1 MKKLFILCIS
11 IWAIASTALAVSSV
25 PKDTLK
31 ANFSTFID
39 MNSRASDNSS
49 GANIR
54 ITSKASYFRY
64 GIIGFDMK
72 DIESLR
78 EKVEIGVLVYE
89 SASDDYFKTGVG
101 DFPLAV
107 YAMKRKPTLP
117 TSYTRFF
124 NLPTDDPAGDGF
136 VVTGTYPKAL
146 SSNDGEKIGTI
157 LVKKTDKDNFVKL
170 DVTDF
175 VNKNINGSDSIFF
188 FLTSDAT
195 ANGTVS
201 LWIRSAAYGP
211 VSAPKLFLFDE
222 KPVTVMQGG
231 RSIYVGEK
239 DSVRIFFPPTAVA
252 PYSVTYTDGTTP
264 VTINDIMRRNFAF
277 EVAPTATLTYAIT
290 ASADANGA
298 IAVDGSATFN
308 VLTPNAT
315 LSGVNKIYAGQSST
329 LTVNFGGVPPFGFT
343 YNDHTGTPV
352 TVGEITTTTYSFPVT
367 PTNTF
372 AYSLSNAYDKN
383 NATISVAGTPIVT
396 VIDAPTPVL
405 ASGANNWKIF
415 KGDEFG
421 KTALDAKMWNVV
433 SGTPQVINDE
443 LRLPVNKSGTSY
455 VASQIKMIDKLPNN
469 TDIYLE
475 VRVKP
480 LNAQGANTT
489 LSTQTYSTQLA
500 SKYENRYAMGFPY
513 MIRRADN
520 EYDFYYNLEDW
531 KTAYYMADVNPNK
544 QFSMVRDSLK
554 NQTVT
559 DYKVFG
565 ISISTK
571 DIVYYVDGV
580 EVRRASAMEGYNS
593 GELVDALKAAG
604 IGSNLEDVAQKT
616 YGYYGQS
623 DWNYNAGYT
632 GDYMAFL
639 LGTSFN
645 AAEIDASIEG
655 KYAAVDYMRIFK
667 LTADMNEEPQEN
679 ITFTDAFNVTL
690 NGTAT
695 KVDKSVMVNNGGNAT
710 FSLSKGY
717 SLNESA
723 VKYFSTILRKSADG
737 EFVLSLSN
745 NSDQVLAGVIIDQYN
760 QLQTG
765 FGSNKLYYASTVSAE
780 PTGRK
785 SSYIRNDEATLLVG
799 RVETSDNGDDVLSL
813 SLLPVMGENPAPFFY
828 PNIEGEYGHTS
839 LNNEWDLNY
848 RYEAGTGTISKVKL
862 QGNRAASTVQK
873 FLVGTSFQSV
883 IPKESF
889 AAFKPNLFY
898 VASGTQVNMQVELK
912 GTAPW
917 TLTYSDGSQNYTI
930 NNITSNIIIIPVTPT
945 KTTTYTLT
953 QLLDGNGLEG
963 IVFGKQLVK
972 VKSNRAMTIRPSY
985 DSYIDDNS
993 PNNIYHTNFT
1003 GLIKRAG
1010 YAREAFF
1017 RYDISEFG
1025 KKDSIDMG
1033 SLSVFFISNDKGA
1046 PVVLSLYA
1054 IEGGMPGDIEDLC
1067 WNNKPDEINY
1077 KFITDIT
1084 LPNPGFTG
1092 VRANWDVSAHINKK
1106 LRSGAGIVDFAIKST
1121 GGETTSLLTWRQYVT
1136 DSIKWEL
1143 QFPSLELDPYVDAT
1157 GLKSV
1162 FGNGSET
1169 GLLKLYPNPVIDGYF
1184 FVDIPAS
1191 DAREIDI
1198 FSLTGVLVR
1207 QERVLNGRVNVTGMD
1222 KGTYLIQVNTE
1233 MGKYHG
1239 KLMIQ

>member
-1 MKKLFILCIS
+1 MKKLFILGLS
-11 IWAIASTALAVSSV
+11 IWVIASAVMAVSAV

-39 MNSRASDNSS
+39 MNARASDNSS
-49 GANIR
+49 AANIR

-72 DIESLR
+72 DVESLR
-78 EKVEIGVLVYE
+78 QKIEIGVLVYE
-89 SASDDYFKTGVG
+89 SATDDYFKTGVG

-117 TSYTRFF
+117 TSFTRFF

-136 VVTGTYPKAL
+136 VVTGTYPKVL
-146 SSNDGEKIGTI
+146 SQNDGVKLGTI
-157 LVKKTDKDNFVKL
+157 MVKKTDKDSFVKL

-175 VNKNINGSDSIFF
+175 VNNNINGTDSIYF

-195 ANGTVS
+195 ANGTIS

-211 VSAPKLFLFDE
+211 VSAPKLYLYDE

-231 RSIYVGEK
+231 RNIYVGEK
-239 DSVRIFFPPTAVA
+239 DSVRIFFPPSAVA

-264 VTINDIMRRNFAF
+264 VTINNIMNRNFAF
-277 EVAPTATLTYAIT
+277 EVAPVTSVTYSIT
-290 ASADANGA
+290 ASSDANGS
-298 IAVDGSATFN
+298 IEVDGSATFN
-308 VLTPNAT
+308 VLTPSAT
-315 LSGVNKIYAGQSST
+315 LSGVNKIYAGQSSM
-329 LTVNFGGVPPFGFT
+329 LTVNFGGVPPFGFSYNNHEGTIINVKDVNTMT
-343 YNDHTGTPV
+343 YNF
-352 TVGEITTTTYSFPVT
+352 SVT

-372 AYSLSNAYDKN
+372 TYSLANAADKN
-383 NATISVAGTPIVT
+383 NTSIDVSGSPVVT
-396 VIDAPTPVL
+396 VIPSPVPVL
-405 ASGANNWKIF
+405 ATGADNWKIYQ
-415 KGDEFG
+415 GDEFG
-421 KTALDAKMWNVV
+421 KTALDSKMWSVV
-433 SGTPQVINDE
+433 SGTPQVLDDE
-443 LRLPVNKSGTSY
+443 LRLPVSKSGTSY
-455 VASQIKMIDKLPNN
+455 VASQIRMIEKLPNN
-469 TDIYLE
+469 TDIFIE
-475 VRVKP
+475 VRIKP
-480 LNAQGANTT
+480 LNAKGANTT
-489 LSTQTYSTQLA
+489 LSTQTYNTQLA
-500 SKYENRYAMGFPY
+500 SRYENRYAMGFPY

-520 EYDFYYNLEDW
+520 EFDFYYNLEDW
-531 KTAYYMADVNPNK
+531 KTAYYMSEINPNK
-544 QFSMVRDSLK
+544 QFSMVRDSLN
-554 NQTVT
+554 NQTVN

-565 ISISTK
+565 VSISTK

-580 EVRRASAMEGYNS
+580 EVRRASSMEGYNS
-593 GELVDALKAAG
+593 GELVNALKSAG
-604 IGSNLEDVAQKT
+604 IGSSLEDVAQKA

-632 GDYMAFL
+632 GDFMAFL
-639 LGTSFN
+639 MGTSFN

-655 KYAAVDYMRIFK
+655 KYAIVDYMRIFK
-667 LTADMNEEPQEN
+667 LVDDMNEIPEEDL
-679 ITFTDAFNVTL
+679 TFNDAFNVTL
-690 NGTAT
+690 NGSAS
-695 KVDKSVMVNNGGNAT
+695 KADKSIVVNNGGKAT
-710 FSLSKGY
+710 FSLSQGY
-717 SLNESA
+717 KLNEN
-723 VKYFSTILRKSADG
+723 VVGYFSTIVRKSADG
-737 EFVLSLSN
+737 EFLLSLTN

-799 RVETSDNGDDVLSL
+799 RIETNANGDDVLSI
-813 SLLPVMGENPAPFFY
+813 SLLPVMGDNKAPFFY

-848 RYEAGTGTISKVKL
+848 RYEAGSGTISKITV
-862 QGNRAASTVQK
+862 QGNRAESSVQK
-873 FLVGTSFQSV
+873 FLIGSSFQSV
-883 IPKESF
+883 VPKESF

-898 VASGTQVNMQVELK
+898 VDAGTVVNMQVELK

-917 TLTYSDGSQNYTI
+917 SLTYSDGTHSHTI
-930 NNITSNIIIIPVTPT
+930 NNINSNIITIPVTPT

-953 QLLDGNGLEG
+953 KLVDGNGLEG

-972 VKSNRAMTIRPSY
+972 VKSDRAMTIRPAY

-993 PNNIYHTNFT
+993 PNNTYHNNFT

-1025 KKDSIDMG
+1025 KNDSIDMG
-1033 SLSVFFISNDKGA
+1033 SLSVFFMSNDKGA

-1054 IEGGMPGDIEDLC
+1054 IEGGLPGDIEDLC

-1084 LPNPGFTG
+1084 LPNPGFAG

-1121 GGETTSLLTWRQYVT
+1121 GGETTSLLTWRQHVA
-1136 DSIKWEL
+1136 DSVKWEN
-1143 QFPSLELDPYVDAT
+1143 QFPALELDPYIDIT
-1157 GLKSV
+1157 GSKSV
-1162 FGNGSET
+1162 FGDGLDH
-1169 GLLKLYPNPVIDGYF
+1169 GLLKMYPNPVTDGYLF
-1184 FVDIPAS
+1184 IDVPATETQTL
-1191 DAREIDI
+1191 EIYN
-1198 FSLTGVLVR
+1198 LAGVLVR
-1207 QERVLNGRVNVTGMD
+1207 QTTIVNRRVNVTGMQ
-1222 KGTYLIQVNTE
+1222 KGTYLIRAKTE
-1233 MGKYHG
+1233 KGNYHG

>member
-1 MKKLFILCIS
+1 MKKLIILYIS
-11 IWAIASTALAVSSV
+11 IWAIASTVIAASAV

-39 MNSRASDNSS
+39 MNSKASDNSS

-64 GIIGFDMK
+64 GMIGFDMK

-78 EKVEIGVLVYE
+78 EKVEIGVMVYE
-89 SASDDYFKTGVG
+89 SASDDFFKTGSD

-146 SSNDGEKIGTI
+146 SPNDGEKIGTI
-157 LVKKTDKDNFVKL
+157 MVKKTDKDNFVKL

-188 FLTSDAT
+188 FLTSDAP
-195 ANGTVS
+195 ANGTIS

-211 VSAPKLFLFDE
+211 VSAPKLYLFDE

-239 DSVRIFFPPTAVA
+239 DSVRIFLPPTAVA

-264 VTINDIMRRNFAF
+264 VTINNIVKRNFAF
-277 EVAPTATLTYAIT
+277 EVAPTATVTYSIT
-290 ASADANGA
+290 ASSDANGS
-298 IAVDGSATFN
+298 ISVDGSATFN

-329 LTVNFGGVPPFGFT
+329 LTVNLGGVPPFSFT
-343 YNDHTGTPV
+343 YNDHAGTPI
-352 TVGEITTTTYSFPVT
+352 TVGEINTTTYSFSVT
-367 PTNTF
+367 PATTF
-372 AYSLSNAYDKN
+372 TYTLSNASDKN
-383 NATISVAGTPIVT
+383 NVSIGVAGSPVVT
-396 VIDAPTPVL
+396 VIAAPIPVL
-405 ASGANNWKIF
+405 ASGADNWKIF

-421 KTALDAKMWNVV
+421 KTTLDSKIWNVV
-433 SGTPQVINDE
+433 SGVPVVINDE
-443 LRLPVNKSGTSY
+443 LRLPVNKSGASY
-455 VASQIKMIDKLPNN
+455 VASQIRMIEKLPNN
-469 TDIYLE
+469 TDMYLE

-489 LSTQTYSTQLA
+489 LSTQTFNTQLA
-500 SKYENRYAMGFPY
+500 SKYENRFAMGFPY

-520 EYDFYYNLEDW
+520 QYDYYYNLEDW
-531 KTAYYMADVNPNK
+531 KTAYYIAEINPNK
-544 QFSMVRDSLK
+544 QFSLVRDSLK
-554 NQTVT
+554 SQTVS

-565 ISISTK
+565 ISFSTK
-571 DIVYYVDGV
+571 DIVYYADGV

-593 GELVDALKAAG
+593 GELIDALKSAG
-604 IGSNLEDVAQKT
+604 IGSSLEDVAQKA

-632 GDYMAFL
+632 GDFMAFL

-645 AAEIDASIEG
+645 ASEIDASIDG
-655 KYAAVDYMRIFK
+655 NYAAVDYMRIFK
-667 LTADMNEEPQEN
+667 LAADMNEAPLEDL
-679 ITFTDAFNVTL
+679 TFSDTFNVTL
-690 NGTAT
+690 SGTAS
-695 KVDKSVMVNNGGNAT
+695 KGNKSIVVNNGGTAS
-710 FSLSKGY
+710 FSLSENY

-723 VKYFSTILRKSADG
+723 TKYFSTIVRKSGDG
-737 EFVLSLSN
+737 EFVLSLTN

-765 FGSNKLYYASTVSAE
+765 FGTNKLYYASTVSAE

-799 RVETSDNGDDVLSL
+799 RIETSANGDDVLSL

-848 RYEAGTGTISKVKL
+848 RYEAGAGLISKIKL
-862 QGNRAASTVQK
+862 QGNRSESSVQK

-917 TLTYSDGSQNYTI
+917 SLTYSDGSQSYSI
-930 NNITSNIIIIPVTPT
+930 NNITSNNIAIPVAPA

-953 QLLDGNGLEG
+953 NLVDGNGLEG
-963 IVFGKQLVK
+963 IVFGKQQVK
-972 VKSNRAMTIRPSY
+972 VKSDRAMAIRPSY
-985 DSYIDDNS
+985 DTYIDDNS
-993 PNNIYHTNFT
+993 PNSIFHTNFT

-1025 KKDSIDMG
+1025 KNDSIDMG

-1054 IEGGMPGDIEDLC
+1054 IEGGMPGDVEDLC
-1067 WNNKPDEINY
+1067 WNNKPDEINF

-1092 VRANWDVSAHINKK
+1092 MRASWNVSAHINKK
-1106 LRSGAGIVDFAIKST
+1106 LRSGAGTVDFAIKST
-1121 GGETTSLLTWRQYVT
+1121 GGETTSLLTWRQYVA
-1136 DSIKWEL
+1136 DSTKWES
-1143 QFPSLELDPYVDAT
+1143 QHPMLELDPYIAT
-1157 GLKSV
+1157 GINPL
-1162 FGNGSET
+1162 FGNGNN
-1169 GLLKLYPNPVIDGYF
+1169 GDYLKMYPNPVKDGYF
-1184 FVDIPAS
+1184 YIDTDF
-1191 DAREIDI
+1191 DATNVKIYN
-1198 FSLTGVLVR
+1198 LAGMLVR
-1207 QERVLNGRVNVTGMD
+1207 DLPIINKKVDVSAIEQGV
-1222 KGTYLIQVNTE
+1222 YLIQLNANSKTYR
-1233 MGKYHG
+1233 GKF
-1239 KLMIQ
+1239 MIQ